1 VTAEARTPSN
11 ADARPDFG
19 TLMTRAVEM
28 RPLIEREAPACE
40 EARTLTQPVVD
51 ALWDTGLM
59 QCINPVEAAGSGLAF
74 EELVDLWQ
82 EMAWQDASLGWIGI
96 ANLPSSAFAAAF
108 LPDAGF
114 DEVFVQNGHRV
125 TMGGQF
131 APNGRGELVDG
142 GVRLTGQW
150 NFGSGTGHSQY
161 VVGGYMPCENGVPRI
176 AENGLPEMRVAVMP
190 RDEVTFTDGWHVQ
203 GLKGTGSFD
212 YECADVFVPEH
223 RTYELFTRDALRGGP
238 LYRLGIMPLTG
249 TGHAAWAL
257 GVARSALDDV
267 VALAQE
273 KVRMGDLTTLAYK
286 PTFQRNL
293 AHHEG
298 MWRAARRL
306 VRDTA
311 AEIGAA
317 MEAGEELTQQM
328 RMDVRLAATY
338 ATEACREVV
347 TFAHLAA
354 GTSSIRE
361 GSRLERAFRDM
372 MTGTQ
377 HAFISEKIYV
387 ECGELLVGVR
397 DENFSL

>member
-1 VTAEARTPSN
+1 MSATAASPAFESV
-11 ADARPDFG
+11 
-19 TLMTRAVEM
+19 MQRAVGM
-28 RPLIEREAPACE
+28 RDLIELEAPACE
-40 EARTLTQPVVD
+40 AARTLTQPVVD
-51 ALWDTGLM
+51 ALWSTGLM
-59 QCINPVEAAGSGLAF
+59 QALNPIESAGLGLRF

-96 ANLPSSAFAAAF
+96 ANLPSSAFVAAY

-114 DEVFVQNGHRV
+114 DEVFVKHDHRV
-125 TMGGQF
+125 TVGGQF
-131 APNGRGELVDG
+131 APNGRGECVEG
-142 GVRLTGQW
+142 GVRLSGEW
-150 NFGSGTGHSQY
+150 NFGSGTGHSEY
-161 VVGGYMPCENGVPRI
+161 VVAGYMPCVDGVPKI
-176 AENGLPEMRVAVMP
+176 AESGLPEMRVAVMP
-190 RDEVTFTDGWHVQ
+190 REEVNFTDGWHVQ

-212 YECADVFVPEH
+212 YDCNDVFVPEY
-223 RTYELFTRDALRGGP
+223 RTFELFTREARRGGP
-238 LYRLGIMPLTG
+238 LFGLGVMPLTG

-267 VALAQE
+267 VALAQS
-273 KVRMGDLTTLAYK
+273 KVRMGDMTTLAHK

-306 VRDTA
+306 VYDTA
-311 AEIGAA
+311 AEVGAA
-317 MEAGEELTQQM
+317 VEAGEALTQTM

-361 GSRLERAFRDM
+361 GSRLERSFRDM
-372 MTGTQ
+372 LTGTQ
-377 HAFISEKIYV
+377 HAFISEKIYI